1 MMQHSFNPWNS
12 TRVEKIP
19 VATCVAVV
27 APVCESR
34 RVAADAGESFGCE
47 GGGVEVSVV
56 EVKERERGERDGGG
70 GHTLTKNKPL
80 LDQYYPKTFRFQKVQ
95 IAPTS

>member
-1 MMQHSFNPWNS
+1 MMQHSFNSRNS

-27 APVCESR
+27 APVGESG

-56 EVKERERGERDGGG
+56 CV
-70 GHTLTKNKPL
+70 
-80 LDQYYPKTFRFQKVQ
+80 
-95 IAPTS
+95 

>member
-1 MMQHSFNPWNS
+1 MEKCINHRQRIQTRAIMMQHSFNPWNS

-19 VATCVAVV
+19 VATCIAVV
-27 APVCESR
+27 APVRESR

-56 EVKERERGERDGGG
+56 CV
-70 GHTLTKNKPL
+70 
-80 LDQYYPKTFRFQKVQ
+80 
-95 IAPTS
+95 